1 MFLSINGKNKTNFMN
16 KKIKKWLICGVV
28 FIGGIAFVTLIDAPN
43 LAPIVTA
50 VAVGLSFMIN
60 TDEPDQDENE

>member
-1 MFLSINGKNKTNFMN
+1 MN
-16 KKIKKWLICGVV
+16 KKLKKWLICGGV
-28 FIGGIAFVTLIDAPN
+28 FIGGIAFVTLIDAPD

-60 TDEPDQDENE
+60 TDEQDKDENK